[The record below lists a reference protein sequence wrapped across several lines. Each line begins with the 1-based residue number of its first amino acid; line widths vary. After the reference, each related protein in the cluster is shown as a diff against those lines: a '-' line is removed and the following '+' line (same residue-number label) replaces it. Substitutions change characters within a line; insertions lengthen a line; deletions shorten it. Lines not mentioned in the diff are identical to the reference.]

1 MNEVDTQLGQIV
13 EERAQIWKQLAQARG
28 TGNELA
34 QLAPRIP
41 TVASQPR
48 GPLTST
54 QTAPDEL
61 NAALRLVQQSL
72 EKTAAIATAIQ
83 QKQAEINRLKQRDTF
98 MLIGLVAIAVVGAL
112 ILWSVLATGHP

>member
-1 MNEVDTQLGQIV
+1 MNEVDTQLRQIV

-28 TGNELA
+28 AGNELA

-41 TVASQPR
+41 TVAAQSR
-48 GPLTST
+48 GPLTSP

-83 QKQAEINRLKQRDTF
+83 QKQTEIAKLKKRDNF
-98 MLIGLVAIAVVGAL
+98 MLIGLVVASIIGAL
-112 ILWSVLATGHP
+112 ILWAVLVNGRP

>member
-1 MNEVDTQLGQIV
+1 MNEVNTQLRQIV
-13 EERAQIWKQLAQARG
+13 EERAQIWKQMAQARG
-28 TGNELA
+28 AGNELA

-41 TVASQPR
+41 TATAQSR

-83 QKQAEINRLKQRDTF
+83 QKQTEITRLKKRDNF
-98 MLIGLVAIAVVGAL
+98 MLIGLVVAAIIGAL
-112 ILWSVLATGHP
+112 ILWAVLVNGRP